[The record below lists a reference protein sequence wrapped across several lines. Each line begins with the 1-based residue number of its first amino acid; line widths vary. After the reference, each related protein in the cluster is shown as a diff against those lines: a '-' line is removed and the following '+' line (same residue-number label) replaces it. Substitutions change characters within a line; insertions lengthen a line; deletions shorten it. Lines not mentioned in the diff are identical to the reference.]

1 MAIALRVECK
11 ATLGTRKAES
21 FSDCKPARLSGTLTT
36 GANSVFRCWIKD
48 DEGRTFASAI
58 STAGLIELD
67 KAMQEWR
74 EKRHQAR

>member
-1 MAIALRVECK
+1 
-11 ATLGTRKAES
+11 
-21 FSDCKPARLSGTLTT
+21 LSGTPTT

-48 DEGRTFASAI
+48 DEGRTFAFAI

-67 KAMQEWR
+67 KAMQAWR